1 MVNHETHCF
10 AKASQGA
17 ARITRKAE
25 IEMPEMRLFSF
36 TGFPPLPFRYFVFF
50 VVKLC
55 CAPSHAHAFV

>member
-1 MVNHETHCF
+1 
-10 AKASQGA
+10 
-17 ARITRKAE
+17 
-25 IEMPEMRLFSF
+25 MPEMRLFSF